1 MKKRLLTAVA
11 AGMLI
16 AGCATGPDQVKPA
29 PLLETYWYA
38 VELEGRPAKAESV
51 KRELHLILS
60 AERNSVSGFSGCNTF
75 RGIYERNDNEL
86 RFMGLATT
94 LMACPPDA
102 GELEKRFLSAA
113 QASDT
118 QRISGNVLE
127 LRDVN
132 GKTRARFEARSAPR

>member
-11 AGMLI
+11 VILT
-16 AGCATGPDQVKPA
+16 AGCATGPDGVKPA
-29 PLLETYWYA
+29 PLLETRWYA
-38 VELEGRPAKAESV
+38 VELEGQPAKAESA
-51 KRELHLILS
+51 KAEAHLVLS
-60 AERNSVSGFSGCNTF
+60 SERNNVSGFSGCNTF

-86 RFMGLATT
+86 RFMGLAATR
-94 LMACPPDA
+94 MACGPAAD
-102 GELEKRFLSAA
+102 GLEKRFLSAA

-118 QRISGNVLE
+118 QHISGNTLE